1 MMRRSVIRQAARLL
15 LATVLFQAFLVA
27 GALAA
32 FERADI
38 PGSRVQVCS
47 ASGLR
52 WVQVQSG
59 DSAPQPAS
67 ASHHCTLCGCLAA
80 DLPPALHLLAPGT
93 ATPGAP
99 HTGRAQVAFPK
110 PLAGQ
115 RPPTRAPPAFA

>member
-1 MMRRSVIRQAARLL
+1 MMRRSMIRQAARLL

-32 FERADI
+32 FERADS

-52 WVQVQSG
+52 WVQVQGG
-59 DSAPQPAS
+59 DTAPQPAS
-67 ASHHCTLCGCLAA
+67 ASHHCALCGCLAA
-80 DLPPALHLLAPGT
+80 DLPPEPHLLAPDT
-93 ATPGAP
+93 AAPGMQQAW
-99 HTGRAQVAFPK
+99 RAQVSFPK
-110 PLAGQ
+110 PLPGQ